1 MMIII
6 LENIGDI
13 CVSADFLHR
22 NPFKNPDKKRFLKT
36 HQQKQIEHFSELP
49 KLFLLLLQYM

>member
-36 HQQKQIEHFSELP
+36 HQQKQIEHFQNFQSS
-49 KLFLLLLQYM
+49 FTIVTI